1 MSILNVNQLQ
11 PVGGG
16 NTITVGSSNIDY
28 SGSVTGNISIDGNLT
43 VAGVL
48 TYDDVTNIDSVG
60 LVTARNGLQVTG
72 GNVGI
77 NKASPSRY
85 LEIGGTSNNPQI
97 RLSNV
102 SGTSSL
108 EVLGNAASGQEIRFG
123 TEASPQAG
131 RIIYHNSDDSLRYSN
146 TGGERF
152 RIRSDGR
159 IAIGTQ
165 TINTDSMLS
174 IHRSSSDQSQVRF
187 TNTTTGEGG
196 NNGLIVGIDNNEHG
210 RIFNLENHPLRFGT
224 NNTER
229 LRISSGGYV
238 GINEINPTQQLSVH
252 NDTNYEGILIN
263 GNSAPRITFA
273 RSTSTTVEWGV
284 GIDGTNGNNFAIAQ
298 AGNTAKLIID
308 PSGNIG
314 ISDVTPENALTIKNI
329 GSFEGDA
336 NSFYL
341 GSNFTG
347 TGQNFTGSGKHA
359 QRFFFNNAS
368 SNGYLKY
375 ENTGATGNAG
385 DAITWQERFRITSAG
400 QMGLGT
406 NDPTSYGG
414 SVKLAVANTSGTCGL
429 SIVSAT
435 NGDGNLYYA
444 DGTSGDATYRGYIRY
459 NHTLDQLRI
468 GVAGAERLRVDDDGR
483 VLVGPG
489 AIATPKC
496 GHAGIDIPNN
506 DWAII
511 MGGSDGNGNRANNAN
526 KDARF
531 AGAHYVNAEE
541 PVGIIRYVSGASEN
555 TIYMGGGTS
564 LVNAA
569 TQLSFYTAANTT
581 TTGGYERLRITSGGA
596 VRIGDSLNAN
606 AAGRFQVVDERN
618 TGGDNDCNAY
628 FETNRQ
634 DWNIKTYYNRAG
646 THYHIVFVEQGT
658 ERGGIYGS
666 DGSNVNYHQGSDY
679 RWKENIVEMT
689 GTEGIE
695 ICKRLKPS
703 KYNWIANREATGE
716 INTVDGFIAHEVEEA
731 GVLGAVSGEKDAV
744 NEDGSIKGQQL
755 DYGQMTPVLAAAIKG
770 LIAKV
775 ETLEAQVTALQG

>member
-174 IHRSSSDQSQVRF
+174 IHRSSSDQSQIRF

-459 NHTLDQLRI
+459 NHTTDQLRF
-468 GVAGAERLRVDDDGR
+468 GTAGAERMRLHSGGTLSVPTGIEFGSGLDGTSANTLDDYEEGTLSWRLQRSDNIGAGNNVNTRVNYTK
-483 VLVGPG
+483 
-489 AIATPKC
+489 I
-496 GHAGIDIPNN
+496 
-506 DWAII
+506 
-511 MGGSDGNGNRANNAN
+511 GNR
-526 KDARF
+526 
-531 AGAHYVNAEE
+531 V
-541 PVGIIRYVSGASEN
+541 YVSGY
-555 TIYMGGGTS
+555 IY
-564 LVNAA
+564 
-569 TQLSFYTAANTT
+569 TQ
-581 TTGGYERLRITSGGA
+581 
-596 VRIGDSLNAN
+596 
-606 AAGRFQVVDERN
+606 N
-618 TGGDNDCNAY
+618 TGSS
-628 FETNRQ
+628 T
-634 DWNIKTYYNRAG
+634 
-646 THYHIVFVEQGT
+646 
-658 ERGGIYGS
+658 
-666 DGSNVNYHQGSDY
+666 SNVN
-679 RWKENIVEMT
+679 IVLRDNSNTSNVATLPYLPNHSGGFPVT
-689 GTEGIE
+689 GTRTISDNYRNMAVTFQENSTTVYLYRDDGDNNYV
-695 ICKRLKPS
+695 K
-703 KYNWIANREATGE
+703 
-716 INTVDGFIAHEVEEA
+716 NTNNVAVAQSQTHL
-731 GVLGAVSGEKDAV
+731 VLQFC
-744 NEDGSIKGQQL
+744 GS
-755 DYGQMTPVLAAAIKG
+755 YT
-770 LIAKV
+770 
-775 ETLEAQVTALQG
+775 TNS